1 MAIFLDDRLVTSKD
15 RSSIAEVLRWMPR
28 GVRDFLTS
36 DRELADAPQAVMG
49 WLHKEGLV
57 KKADR
62 KTSGE
67 YSYTYRGV
75 EVRAR
80 AIRRRDLLSGGL

>member
-1 MAIFLDDRLVTSKD
+1 MAIFLDERFASSKD
-15 RSSIAEVLRWMPR
+15 RSSLGEILRWMPH
-28 GVRDFLTS
+28 GVRGFLTS
-36 DRELADAPQAVMG
+36 GRDLADAPQAVMG

-67 YSYTYRGV
+67 YSYTSRGV
-75 EVRAR
+75 EVRDR
-80 AIRRRDLLSGGL
+80 AIRRRDLFSGGL